1 MSDYMRN
8 PAYAVPI
15 NLIERCILAAD
26 AEAADQGIT
35 LTDSLVRSAMV
46 RATNIVK
53 GKPAKHGWDLKSPKE
68 ALQAG
73 LEKRLLSL
81 CLFPGQPAPIEGT
94 TPSSLISRGIW
105 QDAMKAVK
113 DSSTIHAT
121 SEPGSRSYLDFLRR
135 FMRQVDQK
143 TAGSTEI
150 TDRAE

>member
-1 MSDYMRN
+1 MSDFMRD

-26 AEAADQGIT
+26 AGQGIT

-53 GKPAKHGWDLKSPKE
+53 GKPSKQPWDMKNPKE

-73 LEKRLLSL
+73 LERRLLSL
-81 CLFPGQPAPIEGT
+81 CLFPGQSAPTEGT
-94 TPSSLISRGIW
+94 KPSSVITRGIW

-113 DSSTIHAT
+113 DSSTIRAT
-121 SEPGSRSYLDFLRR
+121 SEPGSRSYLDFLHR
-135 FMRQVDQK
+135 FMQHVDEK
-143 TAGSTEI
+143 VAGSGE
-150 TDRAE
+150 